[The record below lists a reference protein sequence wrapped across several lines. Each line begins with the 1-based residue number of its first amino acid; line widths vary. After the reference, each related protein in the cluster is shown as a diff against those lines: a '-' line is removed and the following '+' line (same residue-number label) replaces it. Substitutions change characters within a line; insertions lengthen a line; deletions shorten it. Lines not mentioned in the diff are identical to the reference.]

1 MKKTKEDR
9 DKIPEILKK
18 SEIFSALTD
27 VEIKKIV
34 PLFEKVTFLNN
45 EVVFTE
51 GDPSDRFYIVSE
63 GNVKI
68 LKHTVMGKDI
78 ILEIMSPGD
87 IFGGVA
93 VLDKKPYPATAQSMG
108 PTTAVRITRQNVLKI
123 MEEYPILKLEIVR
136 YFSDKLRDAHE
147 MLKNIATERV
157 EKRIAALLLKLS
169 EKVGVD
175 ENGFRKIDFSLTRQ
189 EIAEMVGTTVETCIR
204 TMSKFQK
211 TGMVRSAGG
220 RISIKVNPL
229 TSFLQ
234 D

>member
-1 MKKTKEDR
+1 MKNQ
-9 DKIPEILKK
+9 PESGTAVPELLKK
-18 SEIFSALTD
+18 SEIFSALTEAE
-27 VEIKKIV
+27 VKRISA
-34 PLFEKVTFLNN
+34 LFEKITFRND
-45 EVVFTE
+45 EVIFTE
-51 GDPSDRFYIVSE
+51 GDPSDKFYIVAE

-68 LKHTVMGKDI
+68 LKHTMMGKDI

-93 VLDKKPYPATAQSMG
+93 VLDKKPYPASAQAMESTIAM
-108 PTTAVRITRQNVLKI
+108 RISRQNLLKI

-157 EKRIAALLLKLS
+157 EKRIASLLFKLS

-175 ENGFRKIDFSLTRQ
+175 DDGYRKIDFPLTRQ

-204 TMSKFQK
+204 TISKFQK
-211 TGMVRSAGG
+211 KGMVKSSAG
-220 RISIKVNPL
+220 RISIKAAFMQR
-229 TSFLQ
+229 FLEE
-234 D
+234 